1 MQKEPLHHGKDHLRR
16 KGLQQ
21 QLRRWGSLLL
31 LEREKEIERDK
42 GKGQRRGKGREGET
56 EGGAGSSQ
64 VTGLTCMGALSSEL
78 SYGRDTD
85 LDVLQ
90 RKPLHVPVVSFK

>member
-31 LEREKEIERDK
+31 LEREKERERQGEGAEEGERK
-42 GKGQRRGKGREGET
+42 GGRDRGRRG
-56 EGGAGSSQ
+56 
-64 VTGLTCMGALSSEL
+64 V
-78 SYGRDTD
+78 
-85 LDVLQ
+85 
-90 RKPLHVPVVSFK
+90 